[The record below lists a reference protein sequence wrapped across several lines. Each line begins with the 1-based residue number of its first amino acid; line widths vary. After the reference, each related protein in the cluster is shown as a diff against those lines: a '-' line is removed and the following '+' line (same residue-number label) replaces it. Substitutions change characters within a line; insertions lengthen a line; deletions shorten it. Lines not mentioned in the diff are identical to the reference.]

1 MATRAA
7 LREDHAAGQWRSDW
21 PDVPA
26 DFLDRLVNAEVMQ
39 RI

>member
-1 MATRAA
+1 MATLAA
-7 LREDHAAGQWRSDW
+7 LREDHAAGRWRSDW

-26 DFLDRLVNAEVMQ
+26 DFLVNAEVMQ